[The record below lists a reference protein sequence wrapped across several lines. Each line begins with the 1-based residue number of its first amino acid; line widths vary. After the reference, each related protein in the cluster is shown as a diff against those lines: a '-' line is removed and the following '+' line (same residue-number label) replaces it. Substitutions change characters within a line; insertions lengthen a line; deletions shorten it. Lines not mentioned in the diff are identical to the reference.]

1 MFKFGLS
8 PPLELSIL
16 VFCLLFAIAVDLQA
30 LNRLRLNY
38 LTKFATAK
46 EVEKVE
52 ETLKTIIIKIAEA
65 IVVKATETII
75 IKTAVETAVKMEKI
89 KIKTT
94 IIEAQF
100 LYSKE
105 IEEANLA
112 NLEKIQLLHLTM

>member
-1 MFKFGLS
+1 M
-8 PPLELSIL
+8 
-16 VFCLLFAIAVDLQA
+16 
-30 LNRLRLNY
+30 
-38 LTKFATAK
+38 
-46 EVEKVE
+46 E